1 MEQLDLAPG
10 RLGDLLRGARS
21 GHHPLFA
28 PGEIRR
34 AFESPEVP
42 VTRDNA
48 GELGEVLIALARD
61 PLEGAAV
68 LRRLSDRSRSA
79 LIRVWFRLLERS
91 YLPPTLH

>member
-1 MEQLDLAPG
+1 MEPLDLAPG

-28 PGEIRR
+28 PAEIRR

-42 VTRDNA
+42 VNRDNA

-61 PLEGAAV
+61 PSAGQAV
-68 LRRLSDRSRSA
+68 VQRLSDRSRSA
-79 LIRVWFRLLERS
+79 LIRVYFRLLERS
-91 YLPPTLH
+91 YAVPTLH